1 MKLGIKFL
9 AILIVCLLFSAVM
22 FSIND
27 LVEQRQTLATQVN
40 QEMAEQY
47 VSEQTA
53 LAPFAL
59 IPIIQNCAPPII
71 PSANIAT
78 CTERTRWVSVPASE
92 AT

>member
-40 QEMAEQY
+40 QEMAEQ
-47 VSEQTA
+47 
-53 LAPFAL
+53 
-59 IPIIQNCAPPII
+59 
-71 PSANIAT
+71 
-78 CTERTRWVSVPASE
+78 
-92 AT
+92 